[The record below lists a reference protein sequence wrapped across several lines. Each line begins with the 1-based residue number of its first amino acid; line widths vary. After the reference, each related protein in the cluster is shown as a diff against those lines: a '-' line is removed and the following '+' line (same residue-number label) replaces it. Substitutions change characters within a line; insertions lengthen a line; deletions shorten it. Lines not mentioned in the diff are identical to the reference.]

1 MVHSMC
7 TTRVPSVAAP
17 TASHTKGLSQVG
29 PPVHCV
35 PAPPSDKRHLSS
47 VRDSDAK
54 KLRLGSPGDEDDG
67 GLLQYRYV
75 MGDGAA

>member
-1 MVHSMC
+1 
-7 TTRVPSVAAP
+7 
-17 TASHTKGLSQVG
+17 
-29 PPVHCV
+29 
-35 PAPPSDKRHLSS
+35 